1 MNYQIRGLSIHVEV
15 HGTAEPALV
24 FLRYG
29 GGRTGARLSG
39 QQACFYPQLVC
50 SLIRT
55 DL

>member
-1 MNYQIRGLSIHVEV
+1 MNYQIRELYIHVEV

-29 GGRTGARLSG
+29 VDAPGARLSG